1 MPELPRLETE
11 RLVLRVPTPG
21 DAEEMAA
28 FVSRNREHFAPW
40 EPARGDDYFTVGTW
54 RATLQRMVDGVR
66 SGTLL
71 QLVLCPKAPGGP
83 GIVGQCRLSEIVRG
97 PFQAAYLGFGL
108 DRDAVGQG
116 LMTEALR
123 AAIEHAFSEL
133 GLHRIMANYMP
144 ANVRSAAVLER
155 LGFVREGF
163 ARDYLFLA
171 GAWRDHVLTA
181 LTNER
186 WSSRGPR

>member
-1 MPELPRLETE
+1 MPKLPRIETE
-11 RLVLRVPTPG
+11 RLVLRVPVPA

-40 EPARGDDYFTVGTW
+40 EPDRDEEYYTVGRW
-54 RATLQRMVDGVR
+54 RTVLERVVDGVR
-66 SGTLL
+66 DGALL
-71 QLVLCPKAPGGP
+71 QLVLCPKASGGP
-83 GIVGQCRLSEIVRG
+83 GIVGKCTLSEIVRG

-123 AAIEHAFSEL
+123 AVIEHALTEL

-144 ANVRSAAVLER
+144 ANVRSAAVLQR
-155 LGFVREGF
+155 LGFEREGF

-181 LTNER
+181 LTRER
-186 WSSRGPR
+186 WPSD

>member
-1 MPELPRLETE
+1 MPELPRIETE
-11 RLVLRVPTPG
+11 RLVLRVPTPA

-40 EPARGDDYFTVGTW
+40 EPDRDEEYYTVGYW
-54 RATLQRMVDGVR
+54 RTALERLEERVRDGAT
-66 SGTLL
+66 L

-108 DRDAVGQG
+108 DRDAVGEG

-123 AAIEHAFSEL
+123 AVIEHAFSEL
-133 GLHRIMANYMP
+133 GLHRIMANHMP
-144 ANVRSAAVLER
+144 ENVRSAAVLHR

-181 LTNER
+181 LTNEP
-186 WSSRGPR
+186 WSSG